1 MLSWLCNISTLSYYK
16 IGGVFVDWYLSSIFL
31 FYLLFPLFYLLTK
44 KLKWLIPTSVSLL
57 LLIILSVYD
66 IHWWYGCA
74 IGRLPIY
81 CLGIFCFLDKS
92 DGKLVFRRC
101 CWFYLLLFLIAV
113 LLYKMGYYMRGYF
126 LTDMI
131 TPILL
136 LSVSF
141 LLSKNSKNNDY
152 KDRKPLKLISVLG
165 DYTLEIYVANVI
177 TMRVVNILYSS
188 YNSVLLIAIYL
199 LFNTVIAFV
208 LVKINAFIKK
218 SSNA

>member
-1 MLSWLCNISTLSYYK
+1 
-16 IGGVFVDWYLSSIFL
+16 
-31 FYLLFPLFYLLTK
+31 
-44 KLKWLIPTSVSLL
+44 
-57 LLIILSVYD
+57 
-66 IHWWYGCA
+66 
-74 IGRLPIY
+74 
-81 CLGIFCFLDKS
+81 
-92 DGKLVFRRC
+92 
-101 CWFYLLLFLIAV
+101 
-113 LLYKMGYYMRGYF
+113 MRGYF